1 MLGHTR
7 VHVHAFGSPFLR
19 FGPALIPHRIPPFLA
34 GTPHLLYSLCWQGY
48 NFEANEQIMGEGMF
62 KVIRTGPPRPL
73 NEAQDSGLPTARYEL
88 LDVLE
93 FTSKRKR
100 MSVIIRDTSDPGR
113 SRIVL
118 WSKGADS
125 IVYSRLCSSYTNNGG
140 GGGDGGTGEDKADVV
155 DGADGADGAVGAD
168 GGDGANRGGGA
179 GRGGE
184 HPHMALARTT
194 LEHLKGFADD
204 GLRTLAVAK
213 REVGEDEYADWKVR
227 FDAALEDPSEIA
239 KKRSSEDNQIDQLMD
254 EMEKELHLVGA
265 TALEDKLQVW
275 DKRHR

>member
-1 MLGHTR
+1 M
-7 VHVHAFGSPFLR
+7 
-19 FGPALIPHRIPPFLA
+19 
-34 GTPHLLYSLCWQGY
+34 LYSLRWQGY

-73 NEAQDSGLPTARYEL
+73 NEAQASGLPTARYEL

-100 MSVIIRDTSDPGR
+100 MSVIMRDTSDPGR

-125 IVYSRLCSSYTNNGG
+125 VVYSRLCSSYTHNGE
-140 GGGDGGTGEDKADVV
+140 GGGDGITGEDKADEV
-155 DGADGADGAVGAD
+155 DGANGADGGD
-168 GGDGANRGGGA
+168 GGDGANRGGEARG
-179 GRGGE
+179 GGE

-213 REVGEDEYADWKVR
+213 REVGEEEYADWKVR

-239 KKRSSEDNQIDQLMD
+239 KKRSSEDNRIDQLMD

-275 DKRHR
+275 KRDTYVHFSTLVSIHYCTAVEPRAYIFVHDSTTIRA